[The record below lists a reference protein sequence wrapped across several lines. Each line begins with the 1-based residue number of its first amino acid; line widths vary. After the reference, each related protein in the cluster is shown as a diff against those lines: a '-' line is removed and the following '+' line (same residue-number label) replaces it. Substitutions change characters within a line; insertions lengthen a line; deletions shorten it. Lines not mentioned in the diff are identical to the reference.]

1 MRNMKQSI
9 KILCWISLVMM
20 IFSLQMTSAATRG
33 VRGVIVEDSS
43 GNRIRL
49 YKQSHALVIGVS
61 NYQDTGWQDLE
72 SVKADLE
79 GALLLRARLDEA
91 ILWGANMKHT
101 HLSGADFW
109 GADVKGVDFEGANL
123 GDARW
128 EDANNLSAKN
138 RKLAL
143 RGRMLKVSSIWRRPT
158 D

>member
-1 MRNMKQSI
+1 LRRIPCK
-9 KILCWISLVMM
+9 LLLA
-20 IFSLQMTSAATRG
+20 FAARLFTLPAFAAETRG
-33 VRGVIVEDSS
+33 VKRVEIKTQA
-43 GNRIRL
+43 GELVGL

-101 HLSGADFW
+101 QLSGADFW

-143 RGRMLKVSSIWRRPT
+143 RGRMWKVSPLLS
-158 D
+158 